1 LKVQVRID
9 SLVHGGEGLGRQGGR
24 VVFIPGA
31 APGDLVEAEVSE
43 QNSAER
49 FLRGRL
55 LRVLETGPS
64 RVPPPCPIV
73 DRCGGCPLQHVSS
86 DGQAAAKADL
96 VADALQRI
104 GGFERGSI
112 ELGPLVASPKAFQY
126 RRRARL
132 HRAQAGQWGFAGHA
146 TSQITAVA
154 ECLLFEPA
162 LQELADRVRAAAAEL
177 GGLPEVLDLGLDVS
191 DQAAGSLDL
200 RTEKSPTPALRKR
213 ATALL
218 AAVRGLRGLTMGPSG
233 APELIG
239 DPVIVDAP
247 GPDRGGARFRTRA
260 DLFAQANRSATP
272 LLVQA
277 ALEGVGEAAKG
288 RVLELYCGSGTFTLP
303 LLARAG
309 SVVAAE
315 GSAASLSLLRKS
327 AVEVGLD
334 QNAALQLIAGDATK
348 IASGLAA
355 SGSEKFDAILLDP
368 PRTGAAGVLRAISS
382 FGAQRIVYVSCD
394 APTFARD
401 AKALGQAGYRLE
413 KIVPF
418 DLFPQTA
425 HLELVATFGRL

>member
-1 LKVQVRID
+1 MKVQVRID
-9 SLVHGGEGLGRQGGR
+9 SLVHGGEGLGRTDGR
-24 VVFIPGA
+24 VVFVPGG
-31 APGDLVEAEVSE
+31 APGDLVEAEVPE
-43 QNSAER
+43 QPSADR
-49 FLRGRL
+49 FLRGKL
-55 LRVLETGPS
+55 LRILEAGPARVL
-64 RVPPPCPIV
+64 PPCPIV
-73 DRCGGCPLQHVSS
+73 DRCGGCPVQHVSQA
-86 DGQAAAKADL
+86 GQSAAKLDL
-96 VADALQRI
+96 VGDALQRI
-104 GGFERGSI
+104 GGFERAAI
-112 ELGPLVASPKAFQY
+112 ELSPLVASPKPFQY

-132 HRAQAGQWGFAGHA
+132 HRAQGGQWGFAGHA
-146 TSQITAVA
+146 TSQITPVA
-154 ECLLFEPA
+154 ECLLYEPA
-162 LQELADRVRAAAAEL
+162 LQELADRVRAAAVEL

-191 DQAAGSLDL
+191 DQGSGSLDL

-218 AAVRGLRGLTMGPSG
+218 AAVRDLRGLTMGTAA
-233 APELIG
+233 APEVIG
-239 DPVIVDAP
+239 DPVIADAP

-277 ALEGVGEAAKG
+277 ALEGLGEAAQG

-327 AVEVGLD
+327 ALEVGLD
-334 QNAALQLIAGDATK
+334 QSAALQLIAGDATK

-355 SGSEKFDAILLDP
+355 SGSEKFDGVLLDP
-368 PRTGAAGVLRAISS
+368 PRTGAASVLRAITS
-382 FGAQRIVYVSCD
+382 FGARRIVYVSCD
-394 APTFARD
+394 APTFSRD
-401 AKALGQAGYRLE
+401 AKALSQAGYRLE
-413 KIVPF
+413 KVVPF